1 MATVPALP
9 AVGIV
14 GTGSMG
20 RPVALRVL
28 AGGYPLRVHD
38 ARPEAVQEL
47 ACLGAT
53 VCPDPQALGEGCDVV
68 LLSLP
73 SHVEVEQVCFGERG
87 VLRSL
92 RRGGVLVNLTTG
104 SVKQLPR
111 LAQAEHIHGIHYV
124 TAPVSQGVDS
134 AALGRLSTFV
144 GATEQGYQ
152 LALPVLATFCNN
164 IIYLRDHVAAMAAK
178 LVTNLSWYVNAALLP
193 ELLALSV
200 RAGIRP
206 EEVQAVLSNSCGDSW
221 VVRHDVP
228 SVLQG
233 TYDPTFTL
241 ALAVKDLRL
250 IGELS
255 ELLDIPIEVG
265 AVAQTVFR
273 RAHLLYGPDAPELS
287 PARFIEQLTGV
298 QLRCKSALPDM
309 LAGTVATPPAAEVP
323 PLGDPG
329 VHEGRTHRP
338 RSPSTPATGS
348 AHV

>member
-1 MATVPALP
+1 
-9 AVGIV
+9 
-14 GTGSMG
+14 MG

-28 AGGYPLRVHD
+28 AGGYRLRVHD
-38 ARPEAVQEL
+38 ARPEAVEEL
-47 ACLGAT
+47 ASLGAT
-53 VCPDPQALGEGCDVV
+53 ACADPEALAGGCDLV

-87 VLRSL
+87 ILRSL

-104 SVKQLPR
+104 SVRQLPR
-111 LAQAEHIHGIHYV
+111 LAEIERSHGIHYV
-124 TAPVSQGVDS
+124 TAPVSQGVDN

-144 GATEQGYQ
+144 GGTEQAYR
-152 LALPVLATFCNN
+152 LALPVLATFCTDV
-164 IIYLRDHVAAMAAK
+164 IYLREHLAAMAAK

-200 RAGIRP
+200 KAGIRL
-206 EEVQAVLSNSCGDSW
+206 EEAQGVLSSSCGDSW

-233 TYDPTFTL
+233 TYDPSFTL

-255 ELLDIPIEVG
+255 EILDIPLEVG
-265 AVAQTVFR
+265 TVAQTAFR

-287 PARFIEQLTGV
+287 PARFVEELTGV
-298 QLRCKSALPDM
+298 QLHCEGVLDSALAATLAALPD
-309 LAGTVATPPAAEVP
+309 AEVP
-323 PLGDPG
+323 AGG
-329 VHEGRTHRP
+329 E
-338 RSPSTPATGS
+338 
-348 AHV
+348 

>member
-1 MATVPALP
+1 MEATWPTQP
-9 AVGIV
+9 TVGIV
-14 GTGSMG
+14 GAGSMG
-20 RPVALRVL
+20 GAVARRVL
-28 AGGYPLRVHD
+28 EGGYRLCVHD
-38 ARPEAVQEL
+38 ARPGAVQDL
-47 ACLGAT
+47 ASLGAT
-53 VCPDPQALGEGCDVV
+53 PCPDPAALADDCDVV

-92 RRGGVLVNLTTG
+92 RQGGVLVNLTTG
-104 SVKQLPR
+104 SVRQLPR
-111 LAQAEHIHGIHYV
+111 LAETERSHGIHYV
-124 TAPVSQGVDS
+124 TAPVSQGVGN

-144 GATEQGYQ
+144 GGTEEGYR
-152 LALPVLATFCNN
+152 LALPVLATFCSDV
-164 IIYLRDHVAAMAAK
+164 IYLGEHLAAMAAK

-200 RAGIRP
+200 RAGIRL
-206 EEVQAVLSNSCGDSW
+206 EDVQAVLSSSCGDSW

-228 SVLQG
+228 AILQG

-255 ELLDIPIEVG
+255 ELLGIPIEVG
-265 AVAQTVFR
+265 MAAQTAFR

-298 QLRCKSALPDM
+298 RLRLESPSD
-309 LAGTVATPPAAEVP
+309 ATPKPA
-323 PLGDPG
+323 
-329 VHEGRTHRP
+329 RP
-338 RSPSTPATGS
+338 SGGSRSNGG
-348 AHV
+348 

>member
-1 MATVPALP
+1 MATLP
-9 AVGIV
+9 TVGIV

-20 RPVALRVL
+20 RTVARRVL
-28 AGGYPLRVHD
+28 EGGYRLRVHD
-38 ARPEAVQEL
+38 ARPDAVKEL
-47 ACLGAT
+47 ASLGAT
-53 VCPDPQALGEGCDVV
+53 ACPDPKALGDDCDVV

-92 RRGGVLVNLTTG
+92 RRGGVLINLTTG
-104 SVKQLPR
+104 SVRQLPS
-111 LAQAEHIHGIHYV
+111 LAETERSHGIHYV
-124 TAPVSQGVDS
+124 TAPVSQGVDN

-144 GATEQGYQ
+144 GGTEQAYR
-152 LALPVLATFCNN
+152 LALPVLATFCTDV
-164 IIYLRDHVAAMAAK
+164 IYLRDHLAAMAAK

-200 RAGIRP
+200 RAGIRL
-206 EEVQAVLSNSCGDSW
+206 EEVQDVLSTSCGDSW

-228 SVLQG
+228 SVLRG

-250 IGELS
+250 ISELS

-265 AVAQTVFR
+265 TVAQAAFR

-287 PARFIEQLTGV
+287 PARFMEQLTGV
-298 QLRCKSALPDM
+298 QLRC
-309 LAGTVATPPAAEVP
+309 E
-323 PLGDPG
+323 
-329 VHEGRTHRP
+329 
-338 RSPSTPATGS
+338 
-348 AHV
+348 